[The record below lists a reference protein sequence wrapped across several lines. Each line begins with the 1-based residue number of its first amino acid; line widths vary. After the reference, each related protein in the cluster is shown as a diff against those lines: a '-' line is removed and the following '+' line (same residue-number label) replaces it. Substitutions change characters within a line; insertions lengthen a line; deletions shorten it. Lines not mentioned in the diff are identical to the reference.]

1 MHSSAS
7 TKDSDTES
15 VDEAEK
21 VRGFQRVKQGWGA
34 FNVSNLLKR
43 LDRKE
48 TELQE
53 AREHMVA
60 LELELE
66 RSACKEAELQQ
77 TIVHVAAL
85 ELELERSARR
95 ERELQ
100 EKLAHV
106 AALELERSNR
116 KETEFKE
123 SREHIAALELELERS
138 ARKET
143 ELQGTREHVAALELK
158 LERLACKEI
167 ELEKARE
174 HVAALEFERAQCRVN
189 HEALYENAEEL
200 ITLER
205 EQHRLDMEALQHQ
218 LDEAHELLARARSK
232 NSQAVLPEARVEA
245 QAEEQ
250 AANADASEA
259 RCAQWRAIYEALEQ
273 ECAQLREQLDTLQAS
288 RDAADV
294 AAQQDVNTTIDLQRQ
309 VEQQTARADE
319 LEHCCKELR
328 SRAAELEQDCASMNA
343 ALRKTMKALQA
354 ALMTIVKS
362 TEDDKVDDAPSFVGA
377 DMVCDQASAAFE
389 EAKCA
394 VHPRKRVKFSLEAR
408 VSNAVSGF
416 LKHESCSVNE
426 DAAETAWDEVQ
437 EPAQLAAAEKE
448 EALDSVD
455 YREKAARIAE
465 ELQARVDNFLEKLAQ
480 LALESENAGG
490 ESLRRLSHDFRHG
503 IACSLQTWSELI
515 KEVQG
520 RYAGFQKE
528 LGDSNGFSHASEES
542 EVQRLRAKLLIITS
556 LKERAD
562 DDIEDL
568 QAQVGRLIQELKAA
582 RRMKAETGKTWFC
595 TR

>member
-232 NSQAVLPEARVEA
+232 NAQAVLPESRSEA
-245 QAEEQ
+245 QVGEQ

-259 RCAQWRAIYEALEQ
+259 TCDQWRAIYEALEQ
-273 ECAQLREQLDTLQAS
+273 ECAQLREQLDTVKAC
-288 RDAADV
+288 RDATDV

-328 SRAAELEQDCASMNA
+328 SRAADLEQECAAMHA
-343 ALRKTMKALQA
+343 ALRKTVKALQA
-354 ALMTIVKS
+354 ALMTRVKS
-362 TEDDKVDDAPSFVGA
+362 TEADKVDDVPSFVGA

-416 LKHESCSVNE
+416 LKDESCSVNE
-426 DAAETAWDEVQ
+426 DVAETAWGEVQ
-437 EPAQLAAAEKE
+437 EPAQPAAADE
-448 EALDSVD
+448 EVLKSVD
-455 YREKAARIAE
+455 REKAARIAE
-465 ELQARVDNFLEKLAQ
+465 EMQARVDNFLEKLAQ